1 MIKQTHQ
8 SSNKY
13 IQYRKCKICLQQT
26 LGILVFLSVML
37 QTSQVFIHM
46 GQYVKFSYLFAQ
58 KHAGNF
64 EEISLA
70 GTVQ

>member
-1 MIKQTHQ
+1 
-8 SSNKY
+8 
-13 IQYRKCKICLQQT
+13 
-26 LGILVFLSVML
+26 
-37 QTSQVFIHM
+37 M

-70 GTVQ
+70 GTVQRQTLHLHAEEYKIRH